1 MQSRRR
7 STYRATHHPVVHCG
21 GAGRWLWACG
31 CGARGIASSGGWHHA
46 FTAALVHQSLSPG
59 E

>member
-7 STYRATHHPVVHCG
+7 SHRASHHPVVHCG
-21 GAGRWLWACG
+21 GHGRWSWACA
-31 CGARGIASSGGWHHA
+31 CGARGTAASGGWHGA
-46 FTAALVHQSLSPG
+46 VTAALVHQSLSPG